1 MYGWRG
7 KIGYVSPAIFDT
19 GSLEYYQILPDGI
32 LITPVNLQIQN
43 LVDEEFA
50 KALSRLD
57 EAVKTLH
64 YEEVHVIIVAGTP
77 VIAKLGFEADKE
89 IIRRVEM
96 LTGKPASTGPTAEIE
111 AMRSLGMKRIAMV
124 SPFSEALN
132 QHQKAYFE
140 YHGFDVTVVKGL
152 NIVKNADLTKQ
163 PYYRSYILAKDAFQE
178 AKGRIDG
185 ILIRCPRWPT
195 VRNIAPLERDL
206 GVPVV
211 TAPQA
216 VVWKALTMLNV
227 REVRPGYGRLFAAF
241 EQDKVTG
248 VDSSVGL

>member
-7 KIGYVSPAIFDT
+7 KIGYISPAIFDT
-19 GSLEYYQILPDGI
+19 GSLEYYQILPEGI
-32 LITPVNLQIQN
+32 LITAVNLHTQN

-50 KALSRLD
+50 KAFSKFE
-57 EAVKTLH
+57 EAVKMLD
-64 YEEVHVIIVAGTP
+64 YEDVQIIIAAGTP
-77 VIAKLGFEADKE
+77 VITKLGFEADKE
-89 IIRRVEM
+89 IIKKIEL
-96 LTGKPASTGPTAEIE
+96 LTGKPASTGPTAEVE

-132 QHQKAYFE
+132 KHQKSYFE
-140 YHGFDVTVVKGL
+140 YCGFEVAVVKGL
-152 NIVKNADLTKQ
+152 DIVKNADLTKQ
-163 PYYRSYILAKDAFQE
+163 PFYRSYILAKEAFQE
-178 AKGRIDG
+178 AKGMIDG

-195 VRNIAPLERDL
+195 VRNIAPLETDL

-241 EQDKVTG
+241 EQSRVTG
-248 VDSSVGL
+248 